1 MGLGLWCLSRCA
13 LSGRGGF
20 GASGSPTVSGSP
32 TMRRSVIAFR
42 YSSSSEARST
52 PRSRKP
58 TMRSCWASSI
68 VGAMQVDRFQDTHHE
83 LIEPDGI
90 ATESRWQRSPSI
102 PATRAM
108 SRRNV
113 DAAVD
118 YLAGLI
124 GRIDNT

>member
-1 MGLGLWCLSRCA
+1 
-13 LSGRGGF
+13 
-20 GASGSPTVSGSP
+20 
-32 TMRRSVIAFR
+32 
-42 YSSSSEARST
+42 
-52 PRSRKP
+52 
-58 TMRSCWASSI
+58 MRSCWASSI